1 MTVQQ
6 KTDEF
11 IKRIFEN
18 IPDDLRKGKEDFDK
32 NLRAAINAAMSN
44 MNLVT
49 REEFDIQSTLLSRT
63 RELVDELDAKVK
75 ELESSKN

>member
-18 IPDDLRKGKEDFDK
+18 IPDDLRKGKEGFDK

-63 RELVDELDAKVK
+63 RELVDELDAKIK
-75 ELESSKN
+75 ELESKK

>member
-75 ELESSKN
+75 ELESKK